1 MGERFIMWIAIM
13 LVCFDPSALSCEVR
27 AKPEAFYSERA
38 CREEAE
44 AVAANMLKR
53 NVYAL
58 LVFFSFLS
66 LS

>member
-1 MGERFIMWIAIM
+1 M

-27 AKPEAFYSERA
+27 AKPEAFYSEKA

-53 NVYAL
+53 NVYA
-58 LVFFSFLS
+58 VPACFEVGISS
-66 LS
+66 